1 MAANGQPIRT
11 TGVPF
16 MPSRRR
22 LLQSGL
28 AATVF
33 AADAHAQDY
42 PRRSISLIV
51 PTPPGGPTDVGARI
65 VASIVEKD
73 IGQSVVVVNK
83 PGAGSQLG
91 LTELTRARPD
101 GYTIGFVTMPGISTI
116 SLDPERKASFTI
128 DSFTLIT
135 NQVFD
140 VGAIWVKADSPFRT
154 LADLVQAARK
164 EPNKLTACTTGP
176 LSDDHLAVMM
186 LEEAENIRFRI
197 VHFDGAAQQFT
208 AILGGHV
215 DVAFDNVGSVRKR
228 AMSGEVRVLA
238 VTDKQRS
245 KLMPD
250 VPSTTELGYPTI
262 ISSSTRGI
270 AGPKGLP
277 PAIQSYLA
285 AAFRKAM
292 EHPDHMKKMEDV
304 GLEVRVMTDTAY
316 TDYLKDQHAMAIKY
330 IEWAKGRQ

>member
-1 MAANGQPIRT
+1 ML
-11 TGVPF
+11 
-16 MPSRRR
+16 SRRTM
-22 LLQSGL
+22 LQAGL
-28 AATVF
+28 AT
-33 AADAHAQDY
+33 AAIAPDAFAQDY
-42 PRRSISLIV
+42 PRRTIQLIV

-73 IGQSVVVVNK
+73 IGQSVVIVNK

-91 LTELTRARPD
+91 ITELSRARPD
-101 GYTIGFVTMPGISTI
+101 GYTIGFITMPGISTL
-116 SLDPERKASFTI
+116 SLDPERKAVFTI
-128 DSFTLIT
+128 DSFTLII

-140 VGAIWVKADSPFRT
+140 VGAIWVRAESPYKT

-164 EPNKLTACTTGP
+164 EPAKLTACTTGP

-228 AMSGEVRVLA
+228 AMAGEVRVLA
-238 VTDKQRS
+238 LMDHQRS

-250 VPSTTELGYPTI
+250 VPTTKELGYPTI

-277 PAIQSYLA
+277 PAIHAYLA
-285 AAFRKAM
+285 TTFRKAM
-292 EHPDHMKKMEDV
+292 ENPDHIKKMEDA
-304 GLEVRVMTDTAY
+304 GLEVRIMTDAEY
-316 TDYLKDQHAMAIKY
+316 GAYLKDQHAMAIKY

>member
-1 MAANGQPIRT
+1 MIC
-11 TGVPF
+11 
-16 MPSRRR
+16 RRV
-22 LLQSGL
+22 LIGTGL
-28 AATVF
+28 AAGAVGLTG
-33 AADAHAQDY
+33 AAHAQDF
-42 PRRSISLIV
+42 PRRTIQLIV

-73 IGQSVVVVNK
+73 IGQPVVIVNK

-128 DSFTLIT
+128 ESFALII

-140 VGAIWVKADSPFRT
+140 AGVIWVRADSPFKS
-154 LADLVQAARK
+154 LADLVEAARK
-164 EPNKLTACTTGP
+164 APSKLTACTTGP
-176 LSDDHLAVMM
+176 LSDDHLAIMM
-186 LEEAENIRFRI
+186 LEETANIRFRI

-238 VTDKQRS
+238 VADKART

-250 VPSTTELGYPTI
+250 VPTTTELGYPTV

-270 AGPKGLP
+270 AAPKGTP
-277 PAIQSYLA
+277 PAIVSYLA
-285 AAFRKAM
+285 EAFRKAM
-292 EHPDHMKKMEDV
+292 ETPDHIRKMEDV
-304 GLEVRVMTDTAY
+304 GLEVRIMTGDDY
-316 TDYLKDQHAMAIKY
+316 TKYLDVQHVMAIKY
-330 IEWAKGRQ
+330 IEWAKKFQ

>member
-1 MAANGQPIRT
+1 MIC
-11 TGVPF
+11 
-16 MPSRRR
+16 RRV
-22 LLQSGL
+22 LIGTGL
-28 AATVF
+28 AAGAVGLTG
-33 AADAHAQDY
+33 AAHAQDF
-42 PRRSISLIV
+42 PRRTIQLIV

-73 IGQSVVVVNK
+73 IGQPVVIVNK

-128 DSFTLIT
+128 ESFALII

-140 VGAIWVKADSPFRT
+140 AGAIWVRADSPFKS
-154 LADLVQAARK
+154 LADLVEAARK
-164 EPNKLTACTTGP
+164 APSKLTACTTGP
-176 LSDDHLAVMM
+176 LSDDHLAIMM
-186 LEEAENIRFRI
+186 LEETANIRFRI

-238 VTDKQRS
+238 VTDKART

-250 VPSTTELGYPTI
+250 VPTTTEQGYPTV

-270 AGPKGLP
+270 AAPKGTP
-277 PAIQSYLA
+277 PAIVSYLA
-285 AAFRKAM
+285 GAFRKAM
-292 EHPDHMKKMEDV
+292 ENPEHIRKMEDV
-304 GLEVRVMTDTAY
+304 GLEVRIMTGDDY
-316 TDYLKDQHAMAIKY
+316 TKYLDVQHAMAIKY
-330 IEWAKGRQ
+330 IEWAKKFQ

>member
-1 MAANGQPIRT
+1 M
-11 TGVPF
+11 
-16 MPSRRR
+16 
-22 LLQSGL
+22 LQAGL
-28 AATVF
+28 AT
-33 AADAHAQDY
+33 AALAPDALAQDF
-42 PRRSISLIV
+42 PRRPIQLIV

-73 IGQSVVVVNK
+73 IGNPVVVVNK

-91 LTELTRARPD
+91 MTELSRARPD
-101 GYTIGFVTMPGISTI
+101 GYTIGFITMPGVNTI
-116 SLDPERKASFTI
+116 SLDPERKAVFTI
-128 DSFTLIT
+128 DSFTLII

-140 VGAIWVKADSPFRT
+140 VGAIWVRADSPFKT
-154 LADLVQAARK
+154 LADLVAAAKK
-164 EPNKLTACTTGP
+164 EPGKLTACTTGP

-186 LEEAENIRFRI
+186 LEEAEGLRFRI

-228 AMSGEVRVLA
+228 AMAGEVRVLA
-238 VTDKQRS
+238 LTDHQRS

-250 VPSTTELGYPTI
+250 VPTTKELGYPTI

-277 PAIQSYLA
+277 PAILSYLT

-292 EHPDHMKKMEDV
+292 EHPDHVKRMEDV
-304 GLEVRVMTDTAY
+304 GLEVRIMTDAGYDAY
-316 TDYLKDQHAMAIKY
+316 LRAQQVMAIKY
-330 IEWAKGRQ
+330 IEWAKGRL

>member
-1 MAANGQPIRT
+1 ML
-11 TGVPF
+11 
-16 MPSRRR
+16 SRRMMV
-22 LLQSGL
+22 QAGL
-28 AATVF
+28 AT
-33 AADAHAQDY
+33 AAIAPDSLAQDF
-42 PRRSISLIV
+42 PRRPIQLIV

-73 IGQSVVVVNK
+73 IGNPVVVVNK

-91 LTELTRARPD
+91 MTELSRARPD
-101 GYTIGFVTMPGISTI
+101 GYTIGFITMPGVNTI
-116 SLDPERKASFTI
+116 SLDPERKAVFTI
-128 DSFTLIT
+128 DSFTLII

-140 VGAIWVKADSPFRT
+140 VGAIWVRADSPFKT

-164 EPNKLTACTTGP
+164 DPSKLTACTTGP

-186 LEEAENIRFRI
+186 LEEAESLRFRI

-228 AMSGEVRVLA
+228 AMAGEVRVLA
-238 VTDKQRS
+238 LTDHQRS

-250 VPSTTELGYPTI
+250 VPTTKELGYPTI

-270 AGPKGLP
+270 AGPKGMP
-277 PAIQSYLA
+277 PAIQAYLT

-292 EHPDHMKKMEDV
+292 EHPDHMKRMEDV
-304 GLEVRVMTDTAY
+304 GLEVRIMTDAAY
-316 TDYLKDQHAMAIKY
+316 DAYLRAQQVMAIKY
-330 IEWAKGRQ
+330 IEWAKGRP

>member
-1 MAANGQPIRT
+1 ML
-11 TGVPF
+11 
-16 MPSRRR
+16 SRRVM
-22 LLQSGL
+22 LQAGL
-28 AATVF
+28 ASAV
-33 AADAHAQDY
+33 AIPDAIAQDY
-42 PRRSISLIV
+42 PRRSIQLIV

-73 IGQSVVVVNK
+73 IGQAVVVVNK

-116 SLDPERKASFTI
+116 SLDPERKATFTI
-128 DSFTLIT
+128 ESFALII

-140 VGAIWVKADSPFRT
+140 VGAIWVRADSPFKT

-164 EPNKLTACTTGP
+164 DPGKLTACTTGP

-228 AMSGEVRVLA
+228 AMAGEVRVLA
-238 VTDKQRS
+238 LMDHQRS

-250 VPSTTELGYPTI
+250 VPTTKELGYPTI

-292 EHPDHMKKMEDV
+292 EHPDHVKRMEDA
-304 GLEVRVMTDTAY
+304 GLEVRILTDAAY
-316 TDYLKDQHAMAIKY
+316 ADYLKDQHAMAIKY